1 MLVAVREA
9 ELTAGLLTAVEQAA
23 MLETELQAVVPT
35 AELLTAELL
44 CCAELVRCDEPSSG
58 TNKVSGSAE
67 VPGCDALSSCDKLS
81 SGAE

>member
-1 MLVAVREA
+1 M
-9 ELTAGLLTAVEQAA
+9 LTAELLTAVEQAA
-23 MLETELQAVVPT
+23 VLETELQAVVPT

-44 CCAELVRCDEPSSG
+44 CCAELVRCGVP
-58 TNKVSGSAE
+58 GSAE